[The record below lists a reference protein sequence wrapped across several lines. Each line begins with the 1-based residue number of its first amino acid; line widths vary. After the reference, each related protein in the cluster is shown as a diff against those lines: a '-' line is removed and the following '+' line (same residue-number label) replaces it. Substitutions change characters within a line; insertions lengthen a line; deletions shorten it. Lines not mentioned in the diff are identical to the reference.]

1 MWKDIIGFE
10 CEYKISDSGVVRSKD
25 RMCVDSRG
33 RKRFRK
39 GQVLNPDIAPNGYYR
54 VTLAKDGKKVK
65 NICTDLLQNISFQ
78 TPTTCRK

>member
-10 CEYKISDSGVVRSKD
+10 YAYEISDSGVVRSKD
-25 RMCVDSRG
+25 RMCVDSKG

-54 VTLAKDGKKVK
+54 VTLAKDGLPPKP
-65 NICTDLLQNISFQ
+65 IPS
-78 TPTTCRK
+78 